1 MDYNEVIS
9 NVNVYGLE
17 NALIVSGYPMATE
30 TGVRDEVNEKDLK
43 RAKNLVAASDKDNA
57 AHAQFLSGITVTF
70 DLTLTTKAWV
80 EAERYRFLT
89 FISSESQMHRLP
101 KFNLDVQYIEYV
113 DPRMIEIMKEKINRY
128 NYLLNRKPEDNEG
141 YNDNLKRLYLE
152 LLYSNPQGFKLTA
165 GMVTNYRC
173 LRNIYRQRKDHRLPE
188 WRAFCDWVET
198 LPMADELLIKDY
210 R

>member
-17 NALIVSGYPMATE
+17 NTLIVSGYPMATQ
-30 TGVRDEVNEKDLK
+30 TGIKTEYDEKDLK
-43 RAKNLVAASDKDNA
+43 RAKNLVAASDKDNS
-57 AHAQFLSGITVTF
+57 AHAQFLTGITVTF

-80 EAERYRFLT
+80 EAERYRFLN

-101 KFNLDVQYIEYV
+101 KFNLDTQYIEYV
-113 DPRMIEIMKEKINRY
+113 DPRMIEIMKEKVERY
-128 NYLLNRKPEDNEG
+128 NYLLSRKPEGSESYNE
-141 YNDNLKRLYLE
+141 NLKRLYLE

>member
-1 MDYNEVIS
+1 
-9 NVNVYGLE
+9 
-17 NALIVSGYPMATE
+17 
-30 TGVRDEVNEKDLK
+30 
-43 RAKNLVAASDKDNA
+43 
-57 AHAQFLSGITVTF
+57 
-70 DLTLTTKAWV
+70 
-80 EAERYRFLT
+80 
-89 FISSESQMHRLP
+89 MHRLP
-101 KFNLDVQYIEYV
+101 KFNLDIQYIEYV

-128 NYLLNRKPEDNEG
+128 NYLLNRKPEDNEV